1 MELFCL
7 ELGPGWVC
15 LGLPET
21 ERRDKQKER
30 MKRIQHNI
38 ECKLIEKKIKN
49 SKTKK
54 SKDFIKDK

>member
-30 MKRIQHNI
+30 MKRVQHNI

-54 SKDFIKDK
+54 N